1 MRGEGRIN
9 RQIPDACSHACS
21 HVRKWRVCSRPAF
34 YPKSM
39 MLDSETCYRALQT
52 RDPRFDGRFFTAVRT
67 TKIFCRPI
75 CPAPTPKFENC
86 QFFSSAAAAH
96 AAGFR
101 PCLRCRPE
109 LSPNLLTHI
118 TTATTVNRALR
129 LINQG
134 ALDHSNVTQLA
145 DRLGVGDRHLR
156 RLFDQHLG
164 ISPLA
169 VAQTRRILF
178 AKQLINQTGLPLTDI
193 AMAAGFNSIRRFNT
207 AMRDTYQ
214 KSPTELRSQG
224 EVTMPEVQLRLPFHS
239 PYNWDALVQW
249 LTPRITAGVEQI
261 TATYYRRSIE
271 LEGTEGIVELRPV
284 EGANYLLAQI
294 QFPKLTCLSLIV
306 ERLKQMFDLNAST
319 SEIAAHL
326 GSDPCLKPI
335 VNALPGLRVPGAW
348 DGFDLAVRTILG
360 QQVSVSAATR
370 MAGRLVQTYGKPLQQ
385 DQGELTHLFPQP
397 IALVEADLTHIGLT
411 PNRSK
416 AINALAARCV
426 TESDFFSR
434 FSDLDDAVAQL
445 TQLPGIGDWTAQYI
459 AMRALREPD
468 AFPAS
473 DLGLLRSMEMLGHP
487 VSKAALHSV
496 SQAWRP
502 WRAYAAM
509 YLWMNLN
516 LSITQ
521 QDTK

>member
-1 MRGEGRIN
+1 
-9 RQIPDACSHACS
+9 
-21 HVRKWRVCSRPAF
+21 
-34 YPKSM
+34 
-39 MLDSETCYRALQT
+39 
-52 RDPRFDGRFFTAVRT
+52 
-67 TKIFCRPI
+67 
-75 CPAPTPKFENC
+75 
-86 QFFSSAAAAH
+86 
-96 AAGFR
+96 
-101 PCLRCRPE
+101 
-109 LSPNLLTHI
+109 
-118 TTATTVNRALR
+118 
-129 LINQG
+129 
-134 ALDHSNVTQLA
+134 
-145 DRLGVGDRHLR
+145 
-156 RLFDQHLG
+156 
-164 ISPLA
+164 

-193 AMAAGFNSIRRFNT
+193 AMAAGFNSIRRFNA

-214 KSPTELRSQG
+214 KSPTELRAQG
-224 EVTMPEVQLRLPFHS
+224 EVTELPEVQLRLPFHP
-239 PYNWDALVQW
+239 PYDWTALVQW

-261 TATYYRRSIE
+261 TATHYRRSIE
-271 LEGTEGIVELRPV
+271 LESTEGIVELRPV

-326 GSDPCLKPI
+326 GSDSYLKPI
-335 VNALPGLRVPGAW
+335 VNNLPGLRIPGAW
-348 DGFDLAVRTILG
+348 DGFELAVRTILG
-360 QQVSVSAATR
+360 QQVSVTAATR
-370 MAGRLVQTYGKPLQQ
+370 MAGRLVQTYGKPLREGLRENLQQ
-385 DQGELTHLFPQP
+385 DQSQLTHLFPQP
-397 IALVEADLTHIGLT
+397 IALVEADLTQIGLT

-426 TESDFFSR
+426 AEPDFFSR

-445 TQLPGIGDWTAQYI
+445 IQLPGIGDWTAQYI

-473 DLGLLRSMEMLGHP
+473 DLGLLRSMEMLGYS
-487 VSKAALHSV
+487 VSKAELHSV

-516 LSITQ
+516 LSIAQ
-521 QDTK
+521 

>member
-1 MRGEGRIN
+1 
-9 RQIPDACSHACS
+9 
-21 HVRKWRVCSRPAF
+21 
-34 YPKSM
+34 
-39 MLDSETCYRALQT
+39 
-52 RDPRFDGRFFTAVRT
+52 
-67 TKIFCRPI
+67 
-75 CPAPTPKFENC
+75 
-86 QFFSSAAAAH
+86 
-96 AAGFR
+96 
-101 PCLRCRPE
+101 
-109 LSPNLLTHI
+109 
-118 TTATTVNRALR
+118 
-129 LINQG
+129 
-134 ALDHSNVTQLA
+134 
-145 DRLGVGDRHLR
+145 
-156 RLFDQHLG
+156 
-164 ISPLA
+164 
-169 VAQTRRILF
+169 
-178 AKQLINQTGLPLTDI
+178 
-193 AMAAGFNSIRRFNT
+193 MA
-207 AMRDTYQ
+207 
-214 KSPTELRSQG
+214 
-224 EVTMPEVQLRLPFHS
+224 
-239 PYNWDALVQW
+239 
-249 LTPRITAGVEQI
+249 
-261 TATYYRRSIE
+261 
-271 LEGTEGIVELRPV
+271 
-284 EGANYLLAQI
+284 
-294 QFPKLTCLSLIV
+294 
-306 ERLKQMFDLNAST
+306 
-319 SEIAAHL
+319 
-326 GSDPCLKPI
+326 
-335 VNALPGLRVPGAW
+335 
-348 DGFDLAVRTILG
+348 G

-370 MAGRLVQTYGKPLQQ
+370 MAGRLVQTYGKPLREGLRENLQQ